1 MKLIIETELINYTDI
16 EEKQFVKI
24 YYIKKY
30 DYLEEVGNPNTR
42 YNKVPTRNTILRWN
56 LENQQQFFPF
66 SLS

>member
-30 DYLEEVGNPNTR
+30 DYLEEVGNANTR